1 MFDVSK
7 YCESVPLEHRKSL
20 GQFFT
25 HPRVADFMISWV
37 LQSGLNELYD
47 PAYGLGAFNPK
58 NKNIKFSASEIDPI
72 ILEHSSLDTGE
83 DDFTVCLE
91 NYLTVWGI
99 KHGNIVCN
107 PPYMRFQKFLDRSS
121 VFALFQDKL
130 HIRLSGY
137 TNTASTFLIKSLS
150 ELNERGRLAYIMPL
164 EFLNTGYGAL
174 VKKLLL
180 KSHHLVAIVNLE
192 CEKDIFPDATTS
204 VGIVLYDSAKHYD
217 KVNFYSIKNI
227 GDLSSFHSLQPTSA
241 ISVKELDP
249 NAKWLPY
256 LQADKVTFD
265 ASRMVPLVNYGRFS
279 RGIATGANEFFVLTP
294 SKVQSLG
301 LLRKEYLCCISRSS
315 QISRPVFSKGDI
327 ETLIHMDAPV
337 LLFTTNGSI
346 SEPAKRYIQE
356 GEVIGYHERFLTKNR
371 NPWYKTELR
380 TPAPLLLGVFSRGGY
395 KIILNRSDVLNL
407 TCYHGFQPNLFGLN
421 YIEHLFLYFLS
432 EAGREIVSLSI
443 RKYGDSLDKFE
454 PNDLNSSM
462 VPSQDFFNAL
472 SQKMLKCAIQ
482 EVEEKGIL
490 PTEIERVFEQLKA
503 QPQVATADR
512 EFSAVAQ

>member
-7 YCESVPLEHRKSL
+7 YCESVPLEHRKSF

-37 LQSGLNELYD
+37 LESGLKDLYD

-58 NKNIKFSASEIDPI
+58 NKSIKFRASEIDPV
-72 ILEHSSLDTGE
+72 ILEHSNLHAGE
-83 DDFTVCLE
+83 DDFSVRLE
-91 NYLTVWGI
+91 NYLTIWGI

-121 VFALFQDKL
+121 VSALFQEKL

-137 TNTASTFLIKSLS
+137 TNTASAFLIKSLA
-150 ELNERGRLAYIMPL
+150 ELDEGGRLAYIMPL

-180 KSHHLVAIVNLE
+180 KSQHLVAVVNLE

-217 KVNFYSIKNI
+217 KVNFYSIRNI
-227 GDLSSFHSLQPTSA
+227 GDLSNFHSLQPTSS
-241 ISVKELDP
+241 IPVKELDP
-249 NAKWLPY
+249 SSKWLPY

-265 ASRMVPLVNYGRFS
+265 TSRMVPLVNYGRFS

-294 SKVQSLG
+294 SKVKSLG
-301 LLRKEYLCCISRSS
+301 LLQKEYLCCISRSS
-315 QISRPVFSKGDI
+315 QISRPVFSKSDI
-327 ETLIHMDAPV
+327 ESLINTDAPV
-337 LLFTTNGSI
+337 FLFTTNGAI

-356 GEVIGYHERFLTKNR
+356 GEACGYHERFLTKNR
-371 NPWYKTELR
+371 NPWYKTEVR
-380 TPAPLLLGVFSRGGY
+380 RPAPLLLGVFSRGGY

-407 TCYHGFQPNLFGLN
+407 TCYHGFQPNLFGQN
-421 YIEHLFLYFLS
+421 YVEHLFLYFLS
-432 EAGREIVSLSI
+432 EAGKEIVSLSI

-454 PNDLNSSM
+454 PNDLNSAM
-462 VPSQDFFNAL
+462 VPSQDFFNSL
-472 SQKMLKCAIQ
+472 SHKMMKRGIQ

-490 PTEIERVFEQLKA
+490 PAEIERVFEQLKS
-503 QPQVATADR
+503 QPGATPDR
-512 EFSAVAQ
+512 GPLGRSG